1 MIKTTQKVV
10 FFYLPINFIVLIFN
24 DLYNICI
31 YFKNIFCIYK
41 KYVYICTQI
50 TISKKIEIMNTE
62 LDEILDSEEFN
73 AMYDF
78 EAEKKEIEAAGW
90 TYAELLEFGKAIAK
104 AIK

>member
-1 MIKTTQKVV
+1 
-10 FFYLPINFIVLIFN
+10 
-24 DLYNICI
+24 
-31 YFKNIFCIYK
+31 
-41 KYVYICTQI
+41 
-50 TISKKIEIMNTE
+50 MNTE
-62 LDEILDSEEFN
+62 LDEFLDSEEFN